1 VCDCS
6 AVFDSMFS
14 IQRTVIDIDLAV
26 EATVLHNSYQ
36 TIVWL
41 IKQAF
46 YANCCCTY
54 AAMLV

>member
-1 VCDCS
+1 
-6 AVFDSMFS
+6 MFS